1 MTIVKETSAGC
12 LKAAD
17 KRR

>member
-12 LKAAD
+12 LKTAD

>member
-1 MTIVKETSAGC
+1 MGC

-17 KRR
+17 KKHAHRRG